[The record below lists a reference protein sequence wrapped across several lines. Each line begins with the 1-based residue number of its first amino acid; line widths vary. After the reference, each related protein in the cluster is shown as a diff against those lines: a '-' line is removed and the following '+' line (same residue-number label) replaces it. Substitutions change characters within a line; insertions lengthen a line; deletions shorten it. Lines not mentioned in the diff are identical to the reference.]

1 MRRRKRKPA
10 DLVERFQSTCGLCGK
25 HIPEDTEVFGGGGKV
40 RSGIDLTPYAG
51 RVLPVRLVSVAK
63 TVLIAV
69 PGADSPA
76 RRDGHDLLYM
86 TCSTECAA
94 ALKAA
99 FQSDIEIG
107 KELGLP

>member
-1 MRRRKRKPA
+1 MRRRKRKPR
-10 DLVERFQSTCGLCGK
+10 DLVERFQSTCGWCGK
-25 HIPEDTEVFGGGGKV
+25 HIPDDTEVYSGGGKA
-40 RSGIDLTPYAG
+40 RPGIDLTSYAG
-51 RVLPVRLVSVAK
+51 QVLPVRLVSAAK

-86 TCSTECAA
+86 TCSIECAA
-94 ALKAA
+94 ALRSA